1 MHLQEVYMHAHGL
14 SPKDYARFARADQG
28 VMAAHKWFD
37 MAGYEDMWKQR
48 LGSNYDTSSSSHS
61 DASSSNGSSGA
72 TSGVGVKYAFKQ
84 YTPPKE
90 SLYLNWYER
99 HTKHC
104 VQCQKGMKLL
114 QQAADTL
121 KVLSVLLGV
130 LAASL
135 AVAAKTVV
143 APGVAVSS
151 LLAVVCLW
159 VKQKVWDYRQVAF
172 IDSTYRWQ
180 KDGGLSL
187 VKGDPIKLY

>member
-1 MHLQEVYMHAHGL
+1 MHSHGL
-14 SPKDYARFARADQG
+14 SPKDYAPFARADQG

-37 MAGYEDMWKQR
+37 MAGYDNMWKER
-48 LGSNYDTSSSSHS
+48 LGSNYNGTSSSHS
-61 DASSSNGSSGA
+61 DGGDPSTTTSSSESSGSS
-72 TSGVGVKYAFKQ
+72 TGVGVKYAYKQ
-84 YTPPKE
+84 YTPAKE

-114 QQAADTL
+114 EQAADTL

-130 LAASL
+130 SAASL

-143 APGVAVSS
+143 APGVVVSG
-151 LLAVVCLW
+151 LLAAGCLW

-172 IDSTYRWQ
+172 IDSSFRWQ

-187 VKGDPIKLY
+187 VKGDPIRLY

>member
-1 MHLQEVYMHAHGL
+1 
-14 SPKDYARFARADQG
+14 
-28 VMAAHKWFD
+28 
-37 MAGYEDMWKQR
+37 
-48 LGSNYDTSSSSHS
+48 
-61 DASSSNGSSGA
+61 
-72 TSGVGVKYAFKQ
+72 
-84 YTPPKE
+84 
-90 SLYLNWYER
+90 
-99 HTKHC
+99 
-104 VQCQKGMKLL
+104 MKLL